1 MPCSPR
7 RRIRLV
13 TVAGGL
19 TMPGARLGSKHLRRL
34 DTSNGCQDHTV
45 LPSAIRLHQEALR
58 HVHIRKTLMET
69 KAAPF
74 VLRAG
79 RSLTDQRPALRSPRA
94 TTLPRP
100 PHPAPNVRDDR
111 DTPPQ
116 GAR

>member
-45 LPSAIRLHQEALR
+45 LPSAIRLHQAALR

-79 RSLTDQRPALRSPRA
+79 RSLTGQKTRPAIPSRDDAAASTASRTQRP
-94 TTLPRP
+94 
-100 PHPAPNVRDDR
+100 
-111 DTPPQ
+111 
-116 GAR
+116 